1 MAFMQPSFKMRWYRG
16 SHQEMQAPVIVVKG
30 NLPTIMFPY
39 GCPTADVKSQEGKKQ
54 EDH

>member
-30 NLPTIMFPY
+30 NLPTILFPY
-39 GCPTADVKSQEGKKQ
+39 GCPTADVGSQVGKKQ